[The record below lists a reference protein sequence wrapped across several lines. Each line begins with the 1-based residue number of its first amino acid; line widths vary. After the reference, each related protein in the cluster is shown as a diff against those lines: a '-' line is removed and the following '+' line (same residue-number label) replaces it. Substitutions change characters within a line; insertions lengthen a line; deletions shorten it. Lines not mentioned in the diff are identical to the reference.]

1 MMLITQILAQ
11 LFILKPVV
19 AANPYDINFILLL
32 LISTFIIGA
41 GYVINDIYDV
51 EIDSVNKS
59 ENRIVERV
67 ISKKVAW
74 RFYASLTLIGIV
86 LSALLAIIVRS
97 WWFGFSF
104 CSLVFI
110 LWLYSYRLKRKLLVG
125 NLLVAFLTVLP
136 IVFVWW
142 LYILQMPDLLKNQE
156 LMAWVFGY
164 AGFAF
169 LMNLLREIIKDMEDV
184 PGDRIIGCRTLPI
197 VLGIHRSKIIV
208 NIIAVFTIF
217 LLIGIVYVLA
227 SYNYTTISLY
237 LMATTLVPILAIIRG
252 VIHAKSKDD
261 FHRMSTLSKL
271 IMLLGVLSMILIPL
285 YL

>member
-1 MMLITQILAQ
+1 MLITQILAQ

-237 LMATTLVPILAIIRG
+237 LVATTLVPILAIIRG

-261 FHRMSTLSKL
+261 FHRMSNLSKL